1 VSALPY
7 NIAAV
12 LLLSLAAGALSYRVI
27 EYPTAKLRSLR
38 NKDGSKRNYYP
49 ELEQLSEVK

>member
-1 VSALPY
+1 
-7 NIAAV
+7 V

-27 EYPTAKLRSLR
+27 EYPTAKLRAMR

-49 ELEQLSEVK
+49 ELEQLSEAK